1 MISLAALIYLV
12 ARAIPRIDENIV
24 LSVSRKSFFN
34 RIVSKVPLEK
44 LDLMFNNLLEKI
56 LRKFKILVMKFD
68 NVLTKWLS
76 RFKPVTLKEKNIRP
90 NIFNN
95 SAKPVLDQ
103 RTEQKIEKRE
113 DDKPTLIE

>member
-12 ARAIPRIDENIV
+12 ARAIPRIDENVV
-24 LSVSRKSFFN
+24 LSFSRKSFFN
-34 RIVSKVPLEK
+34 RIVSSVPLEK

-95 SAKPVLDQ
+95 SDSVIINKTV
-103 RTEQKIEKRE
+103 EE
-113 DDKPTLIE
+113 DEVK